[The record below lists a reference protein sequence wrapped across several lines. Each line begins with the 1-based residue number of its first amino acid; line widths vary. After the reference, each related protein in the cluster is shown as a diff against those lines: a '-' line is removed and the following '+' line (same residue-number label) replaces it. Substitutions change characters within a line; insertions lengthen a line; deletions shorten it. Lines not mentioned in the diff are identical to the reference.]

1 MEIVQKL
8 RQLGSTK
15 FGSYIVV
22 CGVFIVFCSMVIC
35 IMLESI
41 GKGIVRGIRDAVD
54 EIGDAWDIVGPALK
68 PSKMR
73 EYMAEAT
80 EKTEK
85 ENMRIGDYDS
95 REY

>member
-35 IMLESI
+35 IILESI
-41 GKGIVRGIRDAVD
+41 GKGIVRGIRDGTD
-54 EIGDAWDIVGPALK
+54 EIGDAWDIVGPALN

-73 EYMAEAT
+73 EYMTEAI

-85 ENMRIGDYDS
+85 KKCED
-95 REY
+95 E